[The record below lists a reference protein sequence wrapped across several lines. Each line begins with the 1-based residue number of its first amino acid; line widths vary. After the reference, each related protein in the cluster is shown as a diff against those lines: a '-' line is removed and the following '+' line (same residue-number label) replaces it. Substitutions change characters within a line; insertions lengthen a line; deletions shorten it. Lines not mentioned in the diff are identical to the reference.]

1 MGDHHNLN
9 LSLSLNPNLNP
20 NLNLSL
26 NLSLSLNLNLSQNLK
41 VDRQEAL
48 RPSIISQESLSTTN
62 NVANSLLALDLGSKN
77 CHALSELFY
86 SKTPEDTECVD
97 SGNCKFFASWIKQE
111 GDKML
116 FTLESTQGY
125 VALGFSDDR

>member
-1 MGDHHNLN
+1 MGVHHNLN
-9 LSLSLNPNLNP
+9 LSLSLNPNLN
-20 NLNLSL
+20 
-26 NLSLSLNLNLSQNLK
+26 LSLSLNLNLSQNLNL
-41 VDRQEAL
+41 RQEAL
-48 RPSIISQESLSTTN
+48 RPFIISQESLSTTN
-62 NVANSLLALDLGSKN
+62 NVTNSRLALDLGSKI

-86 SKTPEDTECVD
+86 SKTPQDTECVK